1 MLLVCMLRLPTRQT
15 STCQSFLET
24 LIFAYEFY
32 HFQIYNFISVS
43 QSQIEE
49 NPDNLSHVESCSL
62 ASNHGQLTKLVRTNA
77 FGKILTEKVQYNL
90 L

>member
-1 MLLVCMLRLPTRQT
+1 MQRLPTRQT

-24 LIFAYEFY
+24 LIFTYEFY

-62 ASNHGQLTKLVRTNA
+62 ASNYGQLTKLVRTNA
-77 FGKILTEKVQYNL
+77 FRKILTEKV
-90 L
+90 